1 MLNYKYQRPD
11 GKDGTAPML
20 LMVIYDSSY
29 SICRTYQ
36 MSVIPQ
42 KLAYN
47 GRRYQF
53 SAADGDGSHINLDD
67 PIQTG

>member
-1 MLNYKYQRPD
+1 
-11 GKDGTAPML
+11 
-20 LMVIYDSSY
+20 
-29 SICRTYQ
+29 